1 MSAAERA
8 AAQLFEEHYD
18 RLQRYLVRFTRD
30 GDAAADLAQEA
41 FVRLLEH
48 DPESPHAVPWLFRVA
63 TNLARDDARKRIR
76 RKELGEPERVLRAYA
91 DPPAAPEQSV
101 DREGA
106 RRMLD
111 AAFTAL
117 NERERMALLMREE
130 GYSYREIA
138 DAVDTTVGSLGTM
151 IARALRKAAT
161 RLREME
167 MQP

>member
-1 MSAAERA
+1 VSAADA
-8 AAQLFEEHYD
+8 VVTKLFEEHYD
-18 RLQRYLVRFTRD
+18 RLQRYLVRFTGD

-41 FVRLLEH
+41 FVRMLEH
-48 DPESPHAVPWLFRVA
+48 TPEAKHAVPWLFRVA

-76 RKELGEPERVLRAYA
+76 RHELGLPERVMRAHS
-91 DPPAAPEQSV
+91 DPPPGPEQTI

-106 RRMLD
+106 RRLLD
-111 AAFTAL
+111 EAFNAL

-130 GYSYREIA
+130 GYSYKEIA
-138 DAVDTTVGSLGTM
+138 DAVDTSVGSLGTM
-151 IARALRKAAT
+151 IARALRKAAS